1 MPMMQGDP
9 SKIEKLCRLGFLLRG
24 ILGPIGG
31 ADPAP
36 ILALAERFLM
46 DGRYFMVGSDGHRAS
61 HMKTRL
67 EGLKRIEMLV
77 GKEKLDELT
86 VGNPGRLWV

>member
-1 MPMMQGDP
+1 
-9 SKIEKLCRLGFLLRG
+9 
-24 ILGPIGG
+24 
-31 ADPAP
+31 
-36 ILALAERFLM
+36 M

-67 EGLKRIEMLV
+67 EGLKHIEMLV